1 MSALKYRFDN
11 MDASENAFFSRQLEA
26 IRPGALDVKFAELK
40 GLTFVPMRA
49 ISPGAQVY
57 TYRSYEA
64 FGKAALQA
72 TLTKTGNRSEVKGS
86 EETSLIRSMA
96 SAYAYDIQEIRSA
109 QLAGFDLDVRKAQA
123 ARRAIAQLHDDVLT
137 LGDGTAP
144 YLKLRGLFALA
155 NTLSFSTSTGSG
167 GDTEFETKTPDEVVA
182 DLHNLANGIVTNSK
196 EAHSPD
202 TMIMPLSTY
211 NYCATRRMGDGTNQS
226 ILDYFKGTSQY
237 VKNIMTSTR
246 LETAGSG
253 TSKRIVCYQ
262 RSPEVLEA
270 IVPVEFEQLP
280 PQWDGYESIT
290 HCHGRTGGVVCYY
303 PKAVSYADNV

>member
-1 MSALKYRFDN
+1 MSPKYRFDN

-26 IRPGALDVKFAELK
+26 IRPGALEVQFAELK
-40 GLTFVPMRA
+40 GLSFVPMRA
-49 ISPGAQVY
+49 VSPGAQVY
-57 TYRSYEA
+57 TYRSFEA
-64 FGKAALQA
+64 FGKAALQSS
-72 TLTKTGNRSEVKGS
+72 LSKTGNRAEIAGT
-86 EETSLIRSMA
+86 ENTSLIRSMA

-109 QLAGFDLDVRKAQA
+109 QMAGLDLDVRKART

-137 LGDGTAP
+137 LGDGTAT
-144 YLKLRGLFALA
+144 YLGLRGLFALSG
-155 NTLSFSTSTGSG
+155 TLSFTTSTGSG

-182 DLHNLANGIVTNSK
+182 DLHNLANAIVTNSK

-237 VKNIMTSTR
+237 VRNIMTSTR
-246 LETAGSG
+246 LETAASG
-253 TSKRIVCYQ
+253 AKRIVCYQ
-262 RSPEVLEA
+262 RSPDVLEA

-290 HCHGRTGGVVCYY
+290 HCHGRTGGVVAYY
-303 PKAVSYADNV
+303 PKAISYADNV